1 MRAFKNWRCHEHF
14 PTHSLGSMSW
24 EAKKEC
30 IRRRDHDGPHRNRY
44 FEWDQDLP
52 CPSDWSLMRLR
63 KTKRPAA
70 RAGRS

>member
-1 MRAFKNWRCHEHF
+1 MRDFKNWRCHEHF
-14 PTHSLGSMSW
+14 PATLGYMDF

-30 IRRRDHDGPHRNRY
+30 IRHVDHNGPHRNRC

-52 CPSDWSLMRLR
+52 FPSDWTLLRPR